1 LPSRA
6 FFARAFASA
15 DIVARPFEPASLTI
29 GVINPVGVATAI
41 DISAFLY
48 LFVALQL
55 KYTGIHVDEL
65 TVE

>member
-1 LPSRA
+1 M
-6 FFARAFASA
+6 
-15 DIVARPFEPASLTI
+15 VARPFELASLTI

-48 LFVALQL
+48 LFVAFQL
-55 KYTGIHVDEL
+55 LYASIHVGGL